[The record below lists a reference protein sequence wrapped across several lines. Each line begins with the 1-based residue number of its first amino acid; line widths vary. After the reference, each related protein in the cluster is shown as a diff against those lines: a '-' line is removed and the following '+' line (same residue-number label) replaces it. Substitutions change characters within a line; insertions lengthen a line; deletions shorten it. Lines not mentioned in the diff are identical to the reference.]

1 MDVRLFPLQTV
12 LFPGMRL
19 PLHVFEER
27 YKLMVRECIEE
38 DAPFGVVLIRSGSE
52 VGSGAVPHGV
62 GTTARIVQVEYLDE
76 GKMNLFTMG
85 ERRFRIVTI
94 NTTSP
99 YLRAEVELL
108 EPRAAAAPVP
118 AELLERAQISFREY
132 LQTYLALSGQWTRG
146 VELGDDINEAAD
158 FIAARMDV
166 PPPLKQEL
174 LEELSPEARLAR
186 ELEVIAEELPD
197 MRTRLAAYVRQRTS
211 GFAVLN

>member
-1 MDVRLFPLQTV
+1 MDLRLFPLQTV

-27 YKLMVRECIEE
+27 YKVMVRECIEE

-62 GTTARIVQVEYLDE
+62 GTTARILQVEYLDE
-76 GKMNLFTMG
+76 GKMNLFTIG
-85 ERRFRIVTI
+85 ERRFRIVAV

-108 EPRAAAAPVP
+108 EARGGAEPIPPDLKARAEA
-118 AELLERAQISFREY
+118 SFRDY

-146 VELGDDINEAAD
+146 VELGDDMNDAAD
-158 FIAARMDV
+158 YIAARMDV

-174 LEELSPEARLAR
+174 LEELGPEARLVR
-186 ELEVIAEELPD
+186 ELEVIADELPD
-197 MRTRLAAYVRQRTS
+197 MRRRLAAHIRQKTS